1 MRRIDC
7 YNEDVAAQQQ
17 LSLTAAPR
25 TAYGSVE
32 SGGARIKS
40 LINALNRLDALGYR
54 RSKGQR
60 QFHRAFIG
68 ACLKKIYGDAIYT
81 DLANLLHEYDLDQ
94 LKSDVIICTPRRFG
108 KTMSVALFVAA
119 YLYTQPNA
127 EISIFSTARRASR
140 KILALVW
147 QMVVRLAGSH
157 NCVVAYNQELLEIHG
172 PGDQTNKCHSYPARV
187 SR

>member
-1 MRRIDC
+1 M
-7 YNEDVAAQQQ
+7 
-17 LSLTAAPR
+17 SLGTGSR
-25 TAYGSVE
+25 TAYGSAE
-32 SGGARIKS
+32 TGEGRLKS

-68 ACLKKIYGDAIYT
+68 ACLKKIYGEAIYA
-81 DLANLLHEYDLDQ
+81 DLAKLLREYDLDQ

-157 NCVVAYNQELLEIHG
+157 KCVVSYNQELLEIQG

-187 SR
+187 SNKQVRLLFFWAGR